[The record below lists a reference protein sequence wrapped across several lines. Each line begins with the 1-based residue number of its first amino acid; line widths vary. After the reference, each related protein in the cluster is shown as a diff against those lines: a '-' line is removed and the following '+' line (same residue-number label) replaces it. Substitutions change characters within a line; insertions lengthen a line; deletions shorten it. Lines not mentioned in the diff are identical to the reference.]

1 MRSLAFIVFSSL
13 SVSIHSQVSIAGPI
27 IDGIKDK
34 ELPCPVRS
42 DNVAYCRATEHHMN
56 RGDLMATLP
65 RLGKEGTVSLEF
77 KPIQSTQLTEQANII
92 HLLDIGRKASPF
104 ERNDGIFAIM
114 TKPDQHLHFSIIES
128 SSSRKEKVEINLD
141 YGTYYYDDGERRA
154 NVMEVGFSMN
164 NS

>member
-1 MRSLAFIVFSSL
+1 MPR
-13 SVSIHSQVSIAGPI
+13 
-27 IDGIKDK
+27 
-34 ELPCPVRS
+34 VRS

-92 HLLDIGRKASPF
+92 HLLDIGRI
-104 ERNDGIFAIM
+104 ETQRNDGIFAIM

-128 SSSRKEKVEINLD
+128 SSSRKEKVDINLD
-141 YGTYYYDDGERRA
+141 YGTYYYDDGERWA
-154 NVMEVGFSMN
+154 NVMEVGFQ
-164 NS
+164 